1 MDFKKAKEFIYRNA
15 RPVEFALWRFYMENG
30 SLEDVLTCLSFHQNE
45 DGGFGHA
52 IEPDSFNPFSA
63 PLETCTA
70 TKTLWDIGCR
80 DSSHP
85 IIQGVLRYLD
95 SGNDYQDDL
104 KQWNAT
110 VPTNDDYPH
119 AYWWNYEEP
128 KEYTPNPT
136 AALAGFILFHAPKES
151 DLWEKGKAAAIN
163 AYEWLVKNYPIH
175 EDHQLGCYIQL
186 FDYLDEGGIT
196 DVIDLDDL
204 KKRLIKLVPQ
214 HICQE
219 TERWGKEYVALPS
232 RFIRS
237 RDSILYPG
245 NEEIVEAELAYLATA
260 QQEDGAFRVTWQWYN
275 DFKQFELAA
284 NWWKSII
291 LLENVTFAKA
301 FLTDAAKN

>member
-1 MDFKKAKEFIYRNA
+1 MDFQKAKEFIYRNA

-30 SLEDVLTCLSFHQNE
+30 SLEDVLTCLSYFQNE

-63 PLETCTA
+63 PIETCTA
-70 TKTLWDIGCR
+70 IKTLWDIGLR

-95 SGNDYQDDL
+95 SGNDYLENL
-104 KQWNAT
+104 KQWNGS

-119 AYWWNYEEP
+119 ACWWSYEEA
-128 KEYTPNPT
+128 KEYSPNPT
-136 AALAGFILFHAPKES
+136 AALAGFILFHAPEGS
-151 DLWEKGKAAAIN
+151 TLWEKGKAAAVN
-163 AYEWLVKNYPIH
+163 AYDWLVNNDPIH
-175 EDHQLGCYIQL
+175 EDHQLSCYIQL
-186 FDYLDEGGIT
+186 FDYLNEGAIT

-204 KKRLIKLVPQ
+204 KQRLIELVPQ
-214 HICQE
+214 HICHE

-237 RDSILYPG
+237 QASIFYPG
-245 NEEIVEAELAYLATA
+245 NEEIVAQECAYLADA
-260 QQEDGAFRVTWQWYN
+260 QQGDGAFGVTWQWYN
-275 DFKQFELAA
+275 DYKEFDLAA

-291 LLENVTFAKA
+291 LLENITFFKEFSADSA
-301 FLTDAAKN
+301 TD